1 VPTVLLEDEIIIDGF
16 RPDIDL
22 LGNKRDQR
30 RRRPFT
36 DAQGTPGIAEVA
48 KHQRVAEAAVIAS
61 TAPDRGDVRLGQ
73 GIVAHQLTWICKWIE

>member
-1 VPTVLLEDEIIIDGF
+1 MPPTVLLGDEIIIDGF

-22 LGNKRDQR
+22 LSNKRDQR
-30 RRRPFT
+30 SRRPFT

-61 TAPDRGDVRLGQ
+61 TAPDRGDIRLRTRCSGAP
-73 GIVAHQLTWICKWIE
+73 AHVDL